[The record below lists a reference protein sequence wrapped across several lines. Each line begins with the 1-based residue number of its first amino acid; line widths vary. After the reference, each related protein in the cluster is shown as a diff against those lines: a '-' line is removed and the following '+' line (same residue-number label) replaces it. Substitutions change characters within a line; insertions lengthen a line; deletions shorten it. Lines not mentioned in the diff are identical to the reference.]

1 MVEVHL
7 FAYWWIC
14 VHFLKRVKC
23 DERVESHTPAR
34 HCTRRVLTMRRQIV
48 CSLVIAKQLLTTVSG
63 RPCETVDNEA
73 ETVPFTRAQ
82 QFHPK

>member
-7 FAYWWIC
+7 CA
-14 VHFLKRVKC
+14 LSQ
-23 DERVESHTPAR
+23 ESEVESHTPAR

-48 CSLVIAKQLLTTVSG
+48 CSVVIAKQLLTIVSG

-73 ETVPFTRAQ
+73 EPVAFTRAQ
-82 QFHPK
+82 QFHQK